1 MIVALDAASPDTFVT
16 VVRKSP
22 EEGAEEE
29 NGKPEQISQQ
39 NFRIY
44 NWSQMNIELSQL
56 ALMTLYARV
65 S

>member
-16 VVRKSP
+16 VVQKSQ
-22 EEGAEEE
+22 EVEEE

-44 NWSQMNIELSQL
+44 NSSQINIELSQL
-56 ALMTLYARV
+56 AL
-65 S
+65 

>member
-22 EEGAEEE
+22 EEGAEEG

-39 NFRIY
+39 NVRIY
-44 NWSQMNIELSQL
+44 NSSQMNIELSQL
-56 ALMTLYARV
+56 AL
-65 S
+65 